1 MKTTLPWYS
10 GLQLL
15 PSYIYDPWLQ
25 DMIKSVVSFLQLFQS
40 VSEKCGREKYV
51 LISWAPQQET
61 WIKYESILCG
71 LAE

>member
-1 MKTTLPWYS
+1 MTWWKHVYSTKTQT
-10 GLQLL
+10 
-15 PSYIYDPWLQ
+15 IELQ

>member
-1 MKTTLPWYS
+1 MTWWKHVYSTKTQT
-10 GLQLL
+10 
-15 PSYIYDPWLQ
+15 IELQ

-40 VSEKCGREKYV
+40 LSEKCGREKYV